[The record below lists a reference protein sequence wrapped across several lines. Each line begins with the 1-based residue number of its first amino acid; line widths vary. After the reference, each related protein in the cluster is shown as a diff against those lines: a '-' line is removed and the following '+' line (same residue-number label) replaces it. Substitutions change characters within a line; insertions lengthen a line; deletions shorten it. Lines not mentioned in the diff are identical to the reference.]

1 MRLLEPKS
9 CFRLLAVA
17 AVAAALAGLLLGP
30 TQISPL
36 VLWDTLLADSNPS
49 SDQMIIQK
57 IRLPRMVLSFLIGL
71 MLASC
76 GAALQGLFRNSLAD
90 PSLIGVSA
98 GASAGASFV
107 IVFGALLFPA
117 SAAGYSAVSAGA
129 FLGGL
134 ATAWIVYRLASGRE
148 GTSVATMLLAG
159 IAISALAG
167 ALNQLFSYLADNDM
181 LRRISLWQMG
191 SLETSDWQQISYCAI
206 VCVFL
211 MALLPRESRALNA
224 MLLGESEARHL
235 GIGVEWL
242 KRRLLIYTAL
252 GVGVA
257 VAVSGTI
264 AFVGLV
270 VPHLIRLLIGPD
282 HRYLIPAS
290 AILGGVLLVVADA
303 VARIIIAP
311 AELPIGVVTALL
323 GVPFF
328 ISILVRQ
335 RGRVYA

>member
-1 MRLLEPKS
+1 MRLMLPKS
-9 CFRLLAVA
+9 CFLLLIILS
-17 AVAAALAGLLLGP
+17 VAAAIAGLIFGP
-30 TQISPL
+30 VQIPPAVIWEVL
-36 VLWDTLLADSNPS
+36 VSDSEPS
-49 SDQMIIQK
+49 RDQMIVQS
-57 IRLPRMVLSFLIGL
+57 IRLPRMLLSFLIGI

-76 GAALQGLFRNSLAD
+76 GAVLQGLFRNSLAD

-107 IVFGALLFPA
+107 IVFGAVLFPA
-117 SAAGYSAVSAGA
+117 SALGLSAVSIGA
-129 FLGGL
+129 FFGGL
-134 ATAWIVYRLASGRE
+134 AAAWIVYRLASGSE

-159 IAISALAG
+159 IAISAFAG
-167 ALNQLFSYLADNDM
+167 ALNQLFSFIADNDM

-191 SLETSDWQQISYCAI
+191 SLETTGWQQIIYCAI
-206 VCVFL
+206 VCALL
-211 MALLPRESRALNA
+211 MILLPRESRALNA

-242 KRRLLIYTAL
+242 KRRLIIYTSL
-252 GVGVA
+252 GIGVA

-270 VPHLIRLLIGPD
+270 VPHLIRMLIGPD
-282 HRYLIPAS
+282 HRYLVPTS
-290 AILGGVLLVVADA
+290 AIMGGLLLVSADA
-303 VARIIIAP
+303 VARVVVAP
-311 AELPIGVVTALL
+311 AELPIGVVTAIL

-328 ISILVRQ
+328 VSILVSQ